1 MSTYGD
7 EDPSAVATAPATTVL
22 PPPAPPLLPSQT
34 HQQYG
39 FRAANA
45 LVRFAQPFI
54 YGSRPPSANGDRP
67 TDSSVAGITPSDR
80 NSSSHLASKITS
92 HHTGIPIAAL
102 DISPSR
108 THAILAGR
116 DILKT
121 VHVSGSACVE
131 DFNLRSAIIA
141 HAATRNAPGGAISA
155 THKDQL
161 SSNDV
166 KWSHGKFDTTVATAG
181 ANGQIVIYDLNRVG
195 VECARLHEHVRQ
207 VHRVAFNPHQGAW
220 LLSGSQDA
228 TIRFWDLRSLAG
240 DRSVMTCRSQD
251 QYPGNNEGIRDLK
264 WSPTNGVEFAVGTD
278 NGVIQCW
285 DIRRDK
291 APTIKVNAHEK
302 TCHSID
308 WHADGKHLVSGG
320 ADKNVNIWDFSST
333 DRRKKPCWQLRAPQ
347 SVLNV
352 RWRPP
357 FYNAEDSNSGN
368 WQCTQLITSY
378 DNQDPRV
385 HLWDFCHQSV
395 PLREIDRYETAPT
408 AMLWHSENL
417 LWSTGGDGI
426 FTQTDINFVP
436 KVSDRRS
443 PNVVAIAPNGQISF
457 FSEKKPPRRRRS
469 LQDAADEFLNRNNKA
484 STNGEKLSG
493 SHSVTD
499 GSLEE
504 PSLLSSSFKNRH
516 RKSRGARPSKS
527 LASTP
532 PAASSGA
539 QTPKFDDAMH
549 KDLLFHHAQDAA
561 SGRILGLFD
570 DAAFRFLAQ
579 YSRTSV
585 ISTDS
590 PYQFHQALC
599 TSFQQNA
606 DLAAQV
612 NQYQL
617 AQSWRILGLAVEK
630 GLKSCS
636 NDVVR
641 DHVRSSLYL
650 DPNKRSSTSNL
661 SNDMHDIS
669 QGHGREFS
677 APEGAKVHETL
688 KAPLSLEN
696 PSNMT
701 TPLAR
706 PVPDTS
712 ADSAATIRA
721 EVEDED
727 EVLSLPGPAW
737 EKRLSQGRLN
747 TGSDLLDANPVRGL
761 PEIIDLGQGGSSD
774 ELAVSPR
781 SVQLRQG
788 SADRSSSGPAFPD
801 MDHHM
806 SERRAAMENY
816 RVKPRPLLRLD
827 EPSQLPRN
835 LVIPSLDRHDSNESF
850 QLFSASTESSHR
862 ANSLAGSLGSSQESE
877 RSGRTP
883 ERRETPK
890 RRKGGS
896 DKSFRS
902 RADASRDGVLSAGQ
916 AVTSV
921 PLDTS
926 RRPALLASTDAF
938 VQLSGCSPLLRP
950 SNHVPPVI
958 HFEDMEPL
966 QNLDARIVEPTS
978 YTDHR
983 DEPTISV
990 RPTHSSTYVPPW
1002 AATSLIA
1009 PLIKYHTTDL
1019 SSSQLPAQLLLQLGS
1034 HVPNSVSPSLVI
1046 AVLLSYHSQLVSL
1059 SLHVQAAHLRNLAHS
1074 TYPELSDHGTYGI
1087 ASGGPWCT
1095 VCQRPSKGK
1104 KSGYCERCHQK
1115 WADCP
1120 ICDGEGPEPL
1130 IHAGGCNQGMYVEGN
1145 ELRTSD
1151 FLWGWCQWCG
1161 HGGHVGCL
1169 RVWWRDAEV
1178 SEGGCATVGCLHD
1191 CVAGLRRDEA
1201 IKRKAEAKKT
1211 GAVRGDDWVV
1221 RESRAVERARGLV
1234 GAVGGEGAGAPGG
1247 KVLGQ
1252 PRSMALGAG
1261 QSPLSI
1267 GMMGRSSS
1275 GGKKVRL
1282 LVPHDDREGL
1292 SGVGNGAEAGNRAS
1306 ASVP

>member
-1 MSTYGD
+1 M
-7 EDPSAVATAPATTVL
+7 
-22 PPPAPPLLPSQT
+22 
-34 HQQYG
+34 
-39 FRAANA
+39 
-45 LVRFAQPFI
+45 
-54 YGSRPPSANGDRP
+54 
-67 TDSSVAGITPSDR
+67 
-80 NSSSHLASKITS
+80 
-92 HHTGIPIAAL
+92 
-102 DISPSR
+102 
-108 THAILAGR
+108 
-116 DILKT
+116 
-121 VHVSGSACVE
+121 E

-141 HAATRNAPGGAISA
+141 HAATRNVPGGAISA

-166 KWSHGKFDTTVATAG
+166 KWSHGKFDTTVATAA
-181 ANGQIVIYDLNRVG
+181 ANGQIVIYDINRVG

-285 DIRRDK
+285 DIRKDK
-291 APTIKVNAHEK
+291 VPIIKVNAHEK

-357 FYNAEDSNSGN
+357 FCNADDSNPGN

-417 LWSTGGDGI
+417 LWSAGGDGI
-426 FTQTDINFVP
+426 FTQTNINFVP

-443 PNVVAIAPNGQISF
+443 PNVFAIAPSGQISF
-457 FSEKKPPRRRRS
+457 FSEKKPRRRRRS
-469 LQDAADEFLNRNNKA
+469 LQDATDDFLNRNNKA
-484 STNGEKLSG
+484 STNGEELSG

-504 PSLLSSSFKNRH
+504 PGLLSSSFKNRR
-516 RKSRGARPSKS
+516 RKTRGARPSKS

-532 PAASSGA
+532 PTASGA

-549 KDLLFHHAQDAA
+549 KDFLFHHAQVAA

-570 DAAFRFLAQ
+570 NTAFKFLAQ
-579 YSRTSV
+579 YCRTSV

-590 PYQFHQALC
+590 PFQFHQALC
-599 TSFQQNA
+599 ASFQQNA
-606 DLAAQV
+606 ELAAQV

-617 AQSWRILGLAVEK
+617 AQSWKLLGLAIEQE
-630 GLKSCS
+630 LKACS
-636 NDVVR
+636 NDNVR

-650 DPNKRSSTSNL
+650 DPNKRSSTPNL
-661 SNDMHDIS
+661 SNDMHNTS
-669 QGHGREFS
+669 QGHKREYS
-677 APEGAKVHETL
+677 ASEGAKVHDTL
-688 KAPLSLEN
+688 KAPLTLEN

-721 EVEDED
+721 EVVDED

-737 EKRLSQGRLN
+737 EKRLSQGRSD

-761 PEIIDLGQGGSSD
+761 CEVIDLGKGGSSD

-781 SVQLRQG
+781 SIQLRQG
-788 SADRSSSGPAFPD
+788 SADESSSGPAFSD

-827 EPSQLPRN
+827 EPSRVPRN

-850 QLFSASTESSHR
+850 QLFSASTDSSHR

-877 RSGRTP
+877 KSGRTP
-883 ERRETPK
+883 ERWETPN

-896 DKSFRS
+896 DRSFRY
-902 RADASRDGVLSAGQ
+902 RADASLEGVLSAGQ
-916 AVTSV
+916 AITSV
-921 PLDTS
+921 PLDAS
-926 RRPALLASTDAF
+926 SRPAPLASTEAF

-950 SNHVPPVI
+950 SNLAPPVI
-958 HFEDMEPL
+958 HFEDMEHVRNP
-966 QNLDARIVEPTS
+966 DARIVEPTS
-978 YTDHR
+978 HIDHR
-983 DEPTISV
+983 DDPSISV
-990 RPTHSSTYVPPW
+990 PPTHNSARVPPW
-1002 AATSLIA
+1002 AATSMIA
-1009 PLIKYHTTDL
+1009 PLINFHTADL
-1019 SSSQLPAQLLLQLGS
+1019 SSSQLPAQLLLQLGP
-1034 HVPNSVSPSLVI
+1034 HVPSSVSPSLVI
-1046 AVLLSYHSQLVSL
+1046 SVLLSYHSQLLSL
-1059 SLHVQAAHLRNLAHS
+1059 SLHAQAAQLRNLAHPV
-1074 TYPELSDHGTYGI
+1074 YPEVSDYGNYGI

-1095 VCQRPSKGK
+1095 VCQRPSKGDK
-1104 KSGYCERCHQK
+1104 PRYCERCK
-1115 WADCP
+1115 NTWADCP

-1130 IHAGGCNQGMYVEGN
+1130 IKLGGCDRGIYVEGN

-1169 RVWWRDAEV
+1169 RVWWRDAGV

-1234 GAVGGEGAGAPGG
+1234 GGEDTGIQVG
-1247 KVLGQ
+1247 KVPGQ
-1252 PRSMALGAG
+1252 PRSKALGAG

-1282 LVPHDDREGL
+1282 LVPQDNREAF
-1292 SGVGNGAEAGNRAS
+1292 SGAGNGAEAGSRAS